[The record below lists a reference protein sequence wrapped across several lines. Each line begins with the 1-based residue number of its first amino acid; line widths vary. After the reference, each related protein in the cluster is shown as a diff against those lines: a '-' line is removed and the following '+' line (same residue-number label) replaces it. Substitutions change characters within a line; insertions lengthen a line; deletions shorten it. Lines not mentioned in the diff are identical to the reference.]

1 MSKYVSYLRVST
13 SKQGEDGYGIEAQ
26 RDAIQNYLSVIRTDC
41 LAEFIEVES
50 GRRNDRSVLER
61 ALLFCRRERATLLVA
76 KLDRLSRTVSFL
88 SSLVE
93 ARVDFVA
100 VDNPHANKLM
110 VHMLAAFAEHERD
123 MIAARTKAALSSAK
137 ARGVRLGNPH
147 LADARVAAQ
156 AALQARAS
164 RHCAN
169 MLPLISSIRSSGIT
183 TYSAIAAAL
192 EARGVKTDRGGRWHA
207 TTVRNLERRAVGPM
221 HGDATRCTS
230 LAAEAHDVP
239 HATDNPVLTHI
250 EPRSRKLV
258 NRQHLLIE
266 NH

>member
-1 MSKYVSYLRVST
+1 MSRFASYLRVST
-13 SKQGEDGYGIEAQ
+13 LKQGEDGYGIEAQ
-26 RDAIQNYLSVIRTDC
+26 RDAIRNYLSVIQAGC

-50 GRRNDRSVLER
+50 GRRNDRSVLDQ

-137 ARGVRLGNPH
+137 ARGVQLGNPH

-169 MLPLISSIRSSGIT
+169 VLPLISSIRSSGIT

-207 TTVRNLERRAVGPM
+207 TTVRNLERREVGPM
-221 HGDATRCTS
+221 PADATRCTS
-230 LAAEAHDVP
+230 HAAEAHDVP
-239 HATDNPVLTHI
+239 HATDNPVLATI
-250 EPRSRKLV
+250 EPKPCKRLSRSSISR
-258 NRQHLLIE
+258 
-266 NH
+266 